1 MDAVN
6 LSADQQAFLKD
17 IPDPMFRE
25 TARDFM
31 VNQQFRRDY
40 WVKGPRRL
48 SALTQSES
56 LRREKFILVTP
67 RADVSLKVSGSLGE
81 ATLQEPVYGPV
92 LDALADHRAKTLAQV
107 EQAVQAKSINFA
119 QLLQANEFAD
129 KRLPILKALE
139 IA

>member
-17 IPDPMFRE
+17 IPDPMFRQ

-48 SALTQSES
+48 SALT
-56 LRREKFILVTP
+56 
-67 RADVSLKVSGSLGE
+67 
-81 ATLQEPVYGPV
+81 
-92 LDALADHRAKTLAQV
+92 H
-107 EQAVQAKSINFA
+107 
-119 QLLQANEFAD
+119 QANEFAE

-139 IA
+139 IV